1 LSFSFDRAAAFVQAK
16 GSERSRHE
24 LRNHARPNRRRT
36 SDAAPTDSAGSIEPG
51 CASERSS
58 DMSSVILLLSL
69 LTPNHIEEYASELL
83 VPETSEPHCDA
94 IDRMLAKYD
103 AEYELE
109 LAIQLASNLF

>member
-16 GSERSRHE
+16 GSERLRHCSD
-24 LRNHARPNRRRT
+24 HARPNRRRT
-36 SDAAPTDSAGSIEPG
+36 SVAAQTDSAGSREPG
-51 CASERSS
+51 CASERFS

-109 LAIQLASNLF
+109 LAIELANNLF